1 MFSSASIF
9 RRTLMILGI
18 VCTVLTGVA
27 VVTWAQEEPEVPY
40 PFFYLIKAEVD
51 ATKMNAYQEAVAKI
65 AEAHKQHD
73 NGNNWA
79 AFSQF
84 FGGPDALL
92 YFFLPTQKLG
102 ELDDWMPNIKVVAD
116 IHGEAAAEKIFRT
129 LGESSKSMSK
139 ILAYAPTLSNPDP
152 SWTGSVPAFV
162 YHIQVQAEP
171 GKASDY
177 ADLVQ
182 KMVAAHKD
190 HPRGLHW
197 TGYSVFAGGEA
208 GEFHFFVGMQK
219 LGEMDAWPMGSEV
232 LVEKYGE
239 EETEKLLGALP
250 QVSKAQDELLAHSP
264 EMSNPFPAP

>member
-9 RRTLMILGI
+9 RRTFMILGI

-27 VVTWAQEEPEVPY
+27 VVTWAQGDPQVPY
-40 PFFYLIKAEVD
+40 PFFYLIKAKVD
-51 ATKMNAYQEAVAKI
+51 ATKVQDYQQALAKVV
-65 AEAHKQHD
+65 EAHKQHD

-79 AFSQF
+79 AFSQL
-84 FGGPDALL
+84 FGGPEAIF

-102 ELDDWMPNIKVVAD
+102 EIDDWMPNTKVVAD
-116 IHGEAAAEKIFRT
+116 IHGEAAAENIFRT

-139 ILAYAPTLSNPDP
+139 ILAFAPSLSNPDP
-152 SWTGSVPAFV
+152 SWTGAVPKFV
-162 YHIQVQAEP
+162 YHITAQAEP

-177 ADLVQ
+177 VALVQ
-182 KMVAAHKD
+182 KLVAAHKD
-190 HPRGLHW
+190 NPSALHW
-197 TGYSVFAGGEA
+197 AGYSVLAGGEA

-239 EETEKLLGALP
+239 EETGKLLGALP
-250 QVSKAQDELLAHSP
+250 QVSKARDEVLVHSP
-264 EMSNPFPAP
+264 EMSNPVPAP